1 MKKIA
6 IFASGNGNNAENI
19 VHYFREKQTAEVILI
34 VSSNPMAIVLER
46 ALKLGIESKIIAK
59 EEFQN
64 PESLL
69 EELAMRQID
78 LIVLAGF
85 LWLVPPAFV
94 RAYPQRILNIHPAL
108 LPKYGGKG
116 MYGNRVH
123 QAVSVAGETES
134 GITIHYVNESYDEGD
149 IVFQKKTAIN
159 FGELPEIIAQ
169 KIHQL
174 EYEHYPQV
182 IEEVLKRNNLHSAE
196 SA

>member
-6 IFASGNGNNAENI
+6 IFASGNGSNAENI
-19 VHYFREKQTAEVILI
+19 VLYFREKQTAEVILI
-34 VSSNPMAIVLER
+34 VSNNPMAIVLER
-46 ALKLGIESKIIAK
+46 ALKLGVESKIIAK
-59 EEFQN
+59 EQFQN

-94 RAYPQRILNIHPAL
+94 RTFPQRILNIHPAL

-134 GITIHYVNESYDEGD
+134 GITIHFVNESYDEGD

-174 EYEHYPQV
+174 EHAYYPKV
-182 IEEVLKRNNLHSAE
+182 IEEVLKRNNLHSAD
-196 SA
+196 